1 MDQYDISI
9 KAAVT
14 DAAGNITE
22 YLHTNTFATTGN
34 STIFIDGIN
43 STDRPTVSS
52 ATADKADGWW
62 GPSSDGL
69 PIQIQLETSV
79 DITVDVTAGTPSI
92 SLQTGDVTGSAT
104 YSGASETTLS
114 FAYTPTTGET
124 SQGNST
130 NGTVDGRLEF
140 KLDNNGEAVIALN
153 NGIMYEAS
161 GNLLA
166 AATLSTNAILPAPDT
181 QNSLDGNKNI
191 IIDGVAP
198 YRVQQT
204 LVDMTIQSIEADDS
218 DNFWTERT
226 GYYNENTEQMLFNIY
241 YRLTAIDANL
251 DDLGSKVDMALHT
264 NNPSWD

>member
-1 MDQYDISI
+1 M
-9 KAAVT
+9 
-14 DAAGNITE
+14 
-22 YLHTNTFATTGN
+22 
-34 STIFIDGIN
+34 
-43 STDRPTVSS
+43 
-52 ATADKADGWW
+52 
-62 GPSSDGL
+62 
-69 PIQIQLETSV
+69 
-79 DITVDVTAGTPSI
+79 
-92 SLQTGDVTGSAT
+92 TGSAT

-114 FAYTPTTGET
+114 FAYTPTAGET

-140 KLDNNGEAVIALN
+140 KLDNNGEAVITLN

-204 LVDMTIQSIEADDS
+204 LVDITIQSIEPDDT

-226 GYYNENTEQMLFNIY
+226 GYYNENTERMLFNIY
-241 YRLTAIDANL
+241 YRYTGCLLYTSDAA
-251 DDLGSKVDMALHT
+251 DE
-264 NNPSWD
+264 